1 MSDRGFQIK
10 DQYAVHFL
18 TFTVVEWVD
27 VFTRN
32 TYSDILIDSLKFCQ
46 EKKGLKIHA
55 WCIMSNHI
63 HLILSTDGVK
73 KLSDVIRDF
82 KKFSSYAIINAIQNN
97 PKESRKKWM
106 LWIFGKAGKFNSRN
120 ENFQFWQQTNHPVE
134 CSTEDILMSRMQYL
148 HENPIRAGIVNFEQD
163 YLYSSGIDYYGNGQG
178 LIKIDFV

>member
-27 VFTRN
+27 VFTRK

-55 WCIMSNHI
+55 WCIMSNHV
-63 HLILSTDGVK
+63 HLILSTDGLK

-82 KKFSSYAIINAIQNN
+82 KKFSS
-97 PKESRKKWM
+97 PTVRRVKRS
-106 LWIFGKAGKFNSRN
+106 
-120 ENFQFWQQTNHPVE
+120 V
-134 CSTEDILMSRMQYL
+134 STD
-148 HENPIRAGIVNFEQD
+148 
-163 YLYSSGIDYYGNGQG
+163 
-178 LIKIDFV
+178 

>member
-27 VFTRN
+27 VFTRKI
-32 TYSDILIDSLKFCQ
+32 YSDILIDSLKFCQ

-55 WCIMSNHI
+55 WCIMSNHV

-82 KKFSSYAIINAIQNN
+82 KKFSSFAIINAIQNN
-97 PKESRKKWM
+97 TKELEKNGCYGFLGKQVNLIVEMKIINFGSR
-106 LWIFGKAGKFNSRN
+106 
-120 ENFQFWQQTNHPVE
+120 
-134 CSTEDILMSRMQYL
+134 
-148 HENPIRAGIVNFEQD
+148 
-163 YLYSSGIDYYGNGQG
+163 
-178 LIKIDFV
+178 LIIQ